1 VNKKEFLKIAQKQY
15 AISKQGLNAQHNH
28 IKECQAF
35 YAGDAMSY
43 KAQTSVMNTN
53 GTNRIKDVEFNKVKP
68 YVNAIVGFMIGQ
80 RRKPDYQA
88 KMTAKFEQQMF
99 SDYLNSLSDYVRKN
113 THADQMETRQDMD
126 TVVGGIGA
134 TDTCITLNGGEATR
148 DPNGEIIVERVNPL
162 EVGYDPQS
170 TQPCLLDSKWV
181 YRCKDFDVEEAEELF
196 DADEGDFESVDNN
209 DDMDYSFNPS
219 GGIQDKIGF
228 EYSNVDRDMVRV
240 YFHQFYQIENFYRVD
255 NPLLVQ
261 ENAPLAAALAQAFLA
276 VENEKEDEAFAF
288 DPASPVLVITKD
300 KRRQVMDI
308 FKMFEIPYDPI
319 TEKRKA
325 YYTGIY
331 SGDKVFSVFKSASQQ
346 GFSIKFKTGDRDEYN
361 HIWTGIVASMRDPAR
376 YYNKSLTEMMLIIAS
391 NSRGGVMY
399 EEDAIINVQ
408 EFEAKYARNNSA
420 IKVAAGALAGGK
432 IQPKATPSMP
442 SGYESILQ
450 VSDSAFAQVTGID
463 ESFFGASA
471 GGNETAILQRQRIQQ
486 ATTTLAPYFDS
497 ITLYGI
503 EQARMMLSF
512 MRLLVEASDGRL
524 FKAQGEEGEV
534 IFEKMSPNFF
544 TDEYEVDIG
553 ESADTP
559 ALKEFYASTLTQVAA
574 AMMQVGDQ
582 RYREMYAT
590 AVEHMPFTVR
600 EKMTIKKILLGEA
613 PIDPGMVEQ
622 LQAQVEQL
630 QGAQAQAAL
639 AKQGADIEWIQ
650 AQAEQTKIRSD
661 KAIIEMEK
669 LNSDIR
675 ETEEDI
681 ETKAIEN
688 DLMAFKKPEDVNV
701 TI

>member
-1 VNKKEFLKIAQKQY
+1 
-15 AISKQGLNAQHNH
+15 
-28 IKECQAF
+28 
-35 YAGDAMSY
+35 
-43 KAQTSVMNTN
+43 
-53 GTNRIKDVEFNKVKP
+53 
-68 YVNAIVGFMIGQ
+68 
-80 RRKPDYQA
+80 
-88 KMTAKFEQQMF
+88 
-99 SDYLNSLSDYVRKN
+99 
-113 THADQMETRQDMD
+113 
-126 TVVGGIGA
+126 
-134 TDTCITLNGGEATR
+134 
-148 DPNGEIIVERVNPL
+148 
-162 EVGYDPQS
+162 
-170 TQPCLLDSKWV
+170 
-181 YRCKDFDVEEAEELF
+181 
-196 DADEGDFESVDNN
+196 
-209 DDMDYSFNPS
+209 
-219 GGIQDKIGF
+219 
-228 EYSNVDRDMVRV
+228 
-240 YFHQFYQIENFYRVD
+240 
-255 NPLLVQ
+255 
-261 ENAPLAAALAQAFLA
+261 
-276 VENEKEDEAFAF
+276 
-288 DPASPVLVITKD
+288 
-300 KRRQVMDI
+300 
-308 FKMFEIPYDPI
+308 
-319 TEKRKA
+319 
-325 YYTGIY
+325 
-331 SGDKVFSVFKSASQQ
+331 
-346 GFSIKFKTGDRDEYN
+346 
-361 HIWTGIVASMRDPAR
+361 
-376 YYNKSLTEMMLIIAS
+376 
-391 NSRGGVMY
+391 
-399 EEDAIINVQ
+399 
-408 EFEAKYARNNSA
+408 
-420 IKVAAGALAGGK
+420 
-432 IQPKATPSMP
+432 
-442 SGYESILQ
+442 LQ

-613 PIDPGMVEQ
+613 PIDPSMVEQ